1 MASIVRVDEK
11 DLPWVEYTGTPPGRV
26 RVKAITPRDGAAP
39 PVQYVEY
46 APGHSDNVH
55 SHDEGEV
62 FFITA
67 GSVTV
72 GDVVSGPGSVI
83 YIPPGLEYAMQGGD
97 EGVRFFRI
105 VVP

>member
-1 MASIVRVDEK
+1 MGSIVRVHER
-11 DLPWVEYTGTPPGRV
+11 DLPWAEYDGTPPGRV
-26 RVKAITPRDGAAP
+26 RYKTINPRGGEAP

-46 APGHSDNVH
+46 APGHADGVH

-67 GSVTV
+67 GEVSV
-72 GDVVSGPGSVI
+72 GGEVSGPGSVI
-83 YIPPGLEYAMQGGD
+83 YIPAGVEYAMRGGD

-105 VVP
+105 VAG